1 MLDFWKDQEDCEKI
15 EIRFTACKD
24 YQLAYMD
31 FIDTRLTKD
40 AYDRPPLPMTI
51 MTTGNG
57 SFSQPF
63 QVNRN
68 DPLCCSM
75 QFYCED
81 NKVSLNAMTILDV
94 GDVLEQLKQYA
105 SHLLSAAL
113 RFHRTLAPQQHHRLH

>member
-1 MLDFWKDQEDCEKI
+1 M
-15 EIRFTACKD
+15 EIRFTACND

-68 DPLCCSM
+68 DPLGSSM
-75 QFYCED
+75 QYHCED
-81 NKVSLNAMTILDV
+81 KMVRLLHLTNAIDV
-94 GDVLEQLKQYA
+94 GDV
-105 SHLLSAAL
+105 
-113 RFHRTLAPQQHHRLH
+113 R